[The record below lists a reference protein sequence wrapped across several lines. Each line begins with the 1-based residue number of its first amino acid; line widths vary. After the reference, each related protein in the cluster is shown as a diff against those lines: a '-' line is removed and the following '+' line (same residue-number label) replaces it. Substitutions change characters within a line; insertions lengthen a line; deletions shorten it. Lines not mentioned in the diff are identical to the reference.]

1 MAATFSSSMIGVS
14 TWLLPSVPRWSGYPH
29 GCYLQFLNDRSI
41 HMAATFNSSMIGVWL
56 LPSVPRWSGYPHG
69 TYLQFL
75 DDRGIRMAATFSS
88 SMVGVS
94 TWLLPLVPQGS
105 EYPHGCYLHSSM
117 IGVSTWLLPSVP
129 RWSGYPHGCYLQFL
143 DGRGIHMA
151 ATFSSSMIGVF
162 HMAATFSSSM
172 IGVSTLSRR
181 KVTARIQLLKKLL
194 PASYLTNGV
203 TFCNQI
209 LWWCSN
215 WSNMRQGWELLSS
228 RSRPKWEFKFSKNDC
243 LSHIRAI
250 SSKPLNNLQ
259 PHFVWW
265 CKPNFVWWCKPNFVW
280 WCKPNFVW
288 RCIIMSRSVMRT
300 DWVVTFKVRFTV
312 IVHLLKMTVRNMLYA
327 PLNFLPPNF
336 VWWHIVTRR
345 SSIRKVWIAL
355 YKVMATVK
363 LQILMSVPYLPNCWS
378 SCSQTWFGC
387 ASSEGKEL

>member
-1 MAATFSSSMIGVS
+1 MG
-14 TWLLPSVPRWSGYPH
+14 LLPLVPQWSGYPH
-29 GCYLQFLNDRSI
+29 GCYLQFLNDRGI
-41 HMAATFNSSMIGVWL
+41 HIAATFSSSMIRVSTWL
-56 LPSVPRWSGYPHG
+56 LPSVPQWSEYPHG
-69 TYLQFL
+69 CYLQFL
-75 DDRGIRMAATFSS
+75 NDWGMAATFSS
-88 SMVGVS
+88 SM
-94 TWLLPLVPQGS
+94 
-105 EYPHGCYLHSSM
+105 
-117 IGVSTWLLPSVP
+117 IGVSTWHLPSVP

-265 CKPNFVWWCKPNFVW
+265 CKPNFVW
-280 WCKPNFVW
+280 